1 MISQEIRA
9 VLNERLRVLK
19 DTDDEWDYGIEKCW
33 KEETQI
39 LAENISDA
47 LLFFETECTDE
58 ELYWLSEVFSD
69 VSKIVQCKKFVQV
82 LRSRLAQVTR
92 ETYDQKSF
100 KSEHMRNCIDYDEYV
115 RSISM
120 AIDYA
125 DGALSEK

>member
-9 VLNERLRVLK
+9 VLNERLRVLR

-39 LAENISDA
+39 LSENISGT

-58 ELYWLSEVFSD
+58 EFYWLSEVFSD
-69 VSKIVQCKKFVQV
+69 VSEVFQSKEFVQA

-100 KSEHMRNCIDYDEYV
+100 KSEHMRNCIDYDEYI

-125 DGALSEK
+125 EGALND

>member
-1 MISQEIRA
+1 MISQKIRT
-9 VLNERLRVLK
+9 VLNERLRVLR
-19 DTDDEWDYGIEKCW
+19 DTDDEWDYGIEKCC

-39 LAENISDA
+39 LSQDISGTI
-47 LLFFETECTDE
+47 LIFETECTDE
-58 ELYWLSEVFSD
+58 EFYWLSEVFSD
-69 VSKIVQCKKFVQV
+69 ISEIFQSNEFVQA

-92 ETYDQKSF
+92 EAYDQKSF

-125 DGALSEK
+125 EGALND